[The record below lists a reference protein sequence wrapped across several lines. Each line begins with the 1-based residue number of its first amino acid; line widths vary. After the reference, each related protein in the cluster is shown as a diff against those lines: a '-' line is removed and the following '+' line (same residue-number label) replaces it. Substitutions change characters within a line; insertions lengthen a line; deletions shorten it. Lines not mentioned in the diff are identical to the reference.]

1 MSTPAKPVAKIG
13 FPVTASIWR
22 NEGKGRVFYSATFQL
37 TYKDSDGNRKHTTS
51 FGMEDL
57 LPLAKI
63 ADLAHTEIGKLKAAD
78 RQAQSPDDMETSD
91 E

>member
-1 MSTPAKPVAKIG
+1 MSDATKPVAKIG

-22 NEGKGRVFYSATFQL
+22 NERDGRVFYSTTFTLSYQDAEGKWKRS
-37 TYKDSDGNRKHTTS
+37 TN
-51 FGMEDL
+51 FGPEDL

-63 ADLAHTEIGKLKAAD
+63 VDMAHTKVTELRTAERGSRLAD
-78 RQAQSPDDMETSD
+78 HDTSSD